1 MIQRNGKTQI
11 LGEQSCFTPQLREKK
26 NAQRKKAVKKNHAEG
41 HRN

>member
-26 NAQRKKAVKKNHAEG
+26 CTKKEGSKKNHAEG